1 MDNLALDIIRPS
13 LSSGDFK
20 RSLGDKRETNGE
32 TKPPVK
38 RSRRRHRRVE
48 NKLAFTEGFIQKL
61 TPSATRQRYYDQ
73 KVAGLLIEVMPGG
86 SKVFRFRRKI
96 DNSAQWA
103 TIGKYPSISLED
115 ARSKAILLNAE
126 LVKGVDFIEQR
137 QQHRDELTLRELV
150 DVYFNQYAAGRLTT
164 AKEIR
169 ADIDR
174 WFTKELPL
182 KLSQVDSSALQA
194 CLNRLA
200 ADGKFH
206 SANKARNYIRAV
218 INWGAKKSLCG
229 SNCTEAVKSLDG
241 FKVQSRER
249 FVQPHEFGPLLT
261 AINNY
266 PDTRIR
272 DFFLM
277 CLWTGARS
285 GNVMAM
291 TWEQIDLNLGTWRID
306 RTKNGDSQTIALS
319 DAALDIL
326 KRRYNERSTLPF
338 VFPGGNPQNKMPIYN
353 HLTEPKKAWKKI
365 ITAAELT
372 DLRIHDLRRT
382 AGSIMA
388 IAGVNTAIIQKA
400 LGHKSLTAA
409 AIYQRVNNDPVKR
422 SMNQAIETM
431 QKYAKM
437 QKVHKLKINKTG

>member
-1 MDNLALDIIRPS
+1 MDNFALDINKPS
-13 LSSGDFK
+13 LSSRDFK

-32 TKPPVK
+32 TKVPVK
-38 RSRRRHRRVE
+38 RSKRRSLRLK
-48 NKLAFTEGFIQKL
+48 NKCIFTEGFIQTL

-73 KVAGLLIEVMPGG
+73 KVQGLLIEVMPAG
-86 SKVFRFRRKI
+86 SKVFRFRRKV
-96 DNSAQWA
+96 DNTAQWA
-103 TIGKYPSISLED
+103 TIGKYPAIGLED
-115 ARSKAILLNAE
+115 ARNKAILLNAE
-126 LVKGVDFIEQR
+126 LVKGIDFIEQR
-137 QQHRDELTLRELV
+137 QQSRNELTLGQLV
-150 DVYFNQYAAGRLTT
+150 DIYFNQYAEGRLTT

-169 ADIDR
+169 ADISR
-174 WFTKELPL
+174 WFTEELPL
-182 KLSQVDSSALQA
+182 KLSQADSSALQA
-194 CLNRLA
+194 CLKRLA

-206 SANKARNYIRAV
+206 SANKARNYIRAI

-229 SNCTEAVKSLDG
+229 TTCVEAVKSLDG
-241 FKVQSRER
+241 FKVKSRER
-249 FVQPHEFGPLLT
+249 FVQSHEFGPLLT
-261 AINNY
+261 AIDNY
-266 PDTRIR
+266 PDPRIR

-291 TWEQIDLNLGTWRID
+291 RWDQIDLDVGTWHID
-306 RTKNGDSQTIALS
+306 RTKNGDSQTIGLS
-319 DAALDIL
+319 DAALSIL
-326 KRRYNERSTLPF
+326 RKRHKERSTLPF

-365 ITAAELT
+365 ITAAGLI

-382 AGSIMA
+382 AGSVMA

-400 LGHKSLTAA
+400 LGHKSLAAA
-409 AIYQRVNNDPVKR
+409 AIYQRVNNDPVRR

-431 QKYAKM
+431 QKHAKM

>member
-1 MDNLALDIIRPS
+1 MDNFTLDINKPS
-13 LSSGDFK
+13 LSSRDFK
-20 RSLGDKRETNGE
+20 RSWGDKRETTRE
-32 TKPPVK
+32 TKSPVK
-38 RSRRRHRRVE
+38 RKKRRYHRVE
-48 NKLAFTEGFIQKL
+48 KKRIFTEGFIQTL
-61 TPSATRQRYYDQ
+61 TPSTTRQRYYDQ
-73 KVAGLLIEVMPGG
+73 KVPGLLIEVMPGG
-86 SKVFRFRRKI
+86 SKIFRFRKKV
-96 DNSAQWA
+96 DKTAQWA
-103 TIGKYPSISLED
+103 TIGKYPTTGLED
-115 ARSKAILLNAE
+115 ARGKAILLNAE

-137 QQHRDELTLRELV
+137 QQSKDELTLQQLV
-150 DVYFNQYAAGRLTT
+150 DIYFNQYAEGRLTT

-169 ADIDR
+169 ADITR

-182 KLSQVDSSALQA
+182 KLSQVDCSALQA
-194 CLNRLA
+194 CLSRLA

-206 SANKARNYIRAV
+206 SANKARNYIRAI

-229 SNCTEAVKSLDG
+229 SSCTEAVKSLDG

-249 FVQPHEFGPLLT
+249 FVQSHEFGPLLT
-261 AINNY
+261 AINDY
-266 PDTRIR
+266 PDARIR

-291 TWEQIDLNLGTWRID
+291 RWDQIDFDLGTWRIE
-306 RTKNGDSQTIALS
+306 RTKNGDSQTIGLS
-319 DAALDIL
+319 DAALAIL
-326 KRRYNERSTLPF
+326 KKRHKERSTLPF
-338 VFPGGNPQNKMPIYN
+338 VFPGGNPQNKMPVYN

-365 ITAAELT
+365 VTSAELT

-382 AGSIMA
+382 AGSVMA

-437 QKVHKLKINKTG
+437 QKVRKLNVNKSA